1 MQKRKCL
8 IASVLVLCLLLA
20 SMCCAVSEDTGQG
33 MRIEDGMARQIVS
46 YTSAQSLDYSN
57 ADSEILRLVVYVETD
72 YDTDLDGKPDL
83 IKAVVQVPRPA
94 AEGVYRA
101 PVIYEARP
109 YIAGIDLYQPSLPAP
124 GTAPFDSNTLRGQ
137 PEKRVPKGSMSTVEA
152 ALQANPSDW
161 YYKFDNDFYD
171 LQYMQN
177 LTIYDD
183 LLVCGYAVVQSAGL
197 GTWGSEGIECCGTD
211 LEAEAFRCV
220 VEWLTGK
227 RTAYT
232 DRINNIQI
240 EADWSSGSIGMTG
253 RSYAGAMA
261 YEVACT
267 GVEGLKT
274 IVSVAGVASWYSYL
288 NAQGIPSGLF
298 DVYGSMPKLAIM
310 CSSRFFSGADAEL
323 LPLFEQYL
331 AAQRD
336 EEIRLAGDY
345 GDYWA
350 ERDFSSRCHF
360 QGSAL
365 LVQGFNDV
373 SVHPDQFDRMRSA
386 LMGSGCEVKAIL
398 HQNGHVSP
406 ANEQTK
412 TDILIGTHTYTEWL
426 NLWFTHTL
434 LGVDN
439 EAVQLPSLLV
449 QSNTDGTFSGSEAW
463 NSSTMSMTCEE
474 KAEYTVHAENAHM
487 SNTDLVAST
496 MDGSSSTDHLVWSI
510 PVTEPLIIAGTPTVH
525 VRAKTEN
532 VDTPLLM
539 MSAVLV
545 DHAESSFHSYGY
557 QWAEVL
563 DQEILEENAVNR
575 GVGVEPYSLARWK
588 ETLQDRKIIGFGS
601 IDLHN
606 PEADYAPSTCT
617 TRETPIESGAWY
629 DYTLYLQPNYYTV
642 PAGHTLELY
651 VVPFCG
657 FSNDSAFYDTLS
669 EEELTELGFDHA
681 SMIPFVRNYSF
692 TVDLSSLKVNLPVAD
707 KTDAAPE
714 K

>member
-1 MQKRKCL
+1 MQNKKNL
-8 IASVLVLCLLLA
+8 NLASLVLCLLLA
-20 SMCCAVSEDTGQG
+20 VTVHGVSEAAPAG

-46 YTSAQSLDYSN
+46 YTSAQDLNYSN
-57 ADSEILRLVVYVETD
+57 DASEILRFVVYVETD

-83 IKAVVQVPRPA
+83 IKTIVQLPRPA
-94 AEGVYRA
+94 AEGVYAA

-109 YIAGIDLYQPSLPAP
+109 YIAGIDLYSPTLPVPGQSDFNPDQLRVQPP
-124 GTAPFDSNTLRGQ
+124 
-137 PEKRVPKGSMSTVEA
+137 KRIPQGSMSTVEA
-152 ALQANPSDW
+152 ALQADPADW
-161 YYKFDNDFYD
+161 FYQFDNDFYD

-177 LTIYDD
+177 LTTYDD

-211 LEAEAFRCV
+211 LEAEAFKCI

-227 RTAYT
+227 RASYT
-232 DRINNIQI
+232 DRTSNIQI
-240 EADWSSGSIGMTG
+240 AADWSSGSIGMTG

-298 DVYGSMPKLAIM
+298 DSYGSMPNLAVM
-310 CSSRFFSGADAEL
+310 CSSRFFNGADSEL

-331 AAQRD
+331 AFQRD
-336 EEIRLAGDY
+336 AEIRLAGDY

-350 ERDFSSRCHF
+350 ERDFSDRCHF

-365 LVQGFNDV
+365 LVHGFNDV
-373 SVHPDQFDRMRSA
+373 SVHPDQFDRMRTA
-386 LMGSGCEVKAIL
+386 LMNSGCKVKAIL

-426 NLWFTHTL
+426 NLWFTHEL

-439 EAVQLPSLLV
+439 DASQLPSLLV
-449 QSNTDGTFSGSEAW
+449 QSNTDGTFSGSEDW
-463 NSSTMSMTCEE
+463 DSHTLSMSCEE
-474 KAEYTVHAENAHM
+474 KAEHTVHAENAHM
-487 SNTDLVAST
+487 SNTDLVISTLDSAS
-496 MDGSSSTDHLVWSI
+496 DTDHLVWSI
-510 PVTEPLIIAGTPTVH
+510 PVNEPLTIAGTPRVQ
-525 VRAKTEN
+525 VRVKTEN
-532 VDTPLLM
+532 ADIPLLM
-539 MSAVLV
+539 MSAVFV
-545 DHAESSFHSYGY
+545 DHADSPFHSYGY
-557 QWAEVL
+557 QWSEVL
-563 DQEILEENAVNR
+563 DQEILDENAVNR
-575 GVGVEPYSLARWK
+575 GDRVEPYSLARWK
-588 ETLQDRKIIGFGS
+588 ETLQDRKIISYGS

-617 TRETPIESGAWY
+617 ARETPIESGAWY

-651 VVPFCG
+651 IVPFCG
-657 FSNDSAFYDTLS
+657 FSNDSAFYDTLT
-669 EEELTELGFDHA
+669 EKELAEIGFDYA
-681 SMIPFVRNYSF
+681 SMIPFVRSYSF
-692 TVDLSSLKVNLPVAD
+692 TVDLNTLKADLPFAERAE
-707 KTDAAPE
+707 AAQE
-714 K
+714 Q

>member
-8 IASVLVLCLLLA
+8 SAAVLALCLLLV
-20 SMCCAVSEDTGQG
+20 SMGCAISEGTTQG
-33 MRIEDGMARQIVS
+33 MRIEGGMARQIVS

-57 ADSEILRLVVYVETD
+57 AESEILRLVVYVETD

-83 IKAVVQVPRPA
+83 IKTVVQVPRPA
-94 AEGVYRA
+94 AEGVYQA

-109 YIAGIDLYQPSLPAP
+109 YIAGIDLYHPSLPAP
-124 GTAPFDSNTLRGQ
+124 GAAGFDPATLRQ
-137 PEKRVPKGSMSTVEA
+137 PPEKRVPSGSMSTVEA
-152 ALQANPSDW
+152 ALQADPSDW
-161 YYKFDNDFYD
+161 FYKFDNDFYD

-177 LTIYDD
+177 LTTYDD

-211 LEAEAFRCV
+211 LEAEAFKCV

-227 RTAYT
+227 RAAYT
-232 DRINNIQI
+232 DRTHNIQI
-240 EADWSSGSIGMTG
+240 KADWSSGCIGMTG

-274 IVSVAGVASWYSYL
+274 IVPVAGVASWYSYL

-298 DVYGSMPKLAIM
+298 DVYGSIPNLAVM
-310 CSSRFFSGADAEL
+310 CSSRFFSGANAEL

-331 AAQRD
+331 AFQRD
-336 EEIRLAGDY
+336 QEIRLAGDY

-350 ERDFSSRCHF
+350 ERDFSNRCHF

-365 LVQGFNDV
+365 LVHGFNDV
-373 SVHPDQFDRMRSA
+373 SVHPDQFDRMRSD
-386 LMGSGCEVKAIL
+386 LMDSGCEVKAIL
-398 HQNGHVSP
+398 HQNGHVTP

-426 NLWFTHTL
+426 NLWFTHAL

-439 EAVQLPSLLV
+439 EASQLPALLV
-449 QSNTDGTFSGSEAW
+449 QSNTDGTFSGSEDW
-463 NSSTMSMTCEE
+463 NSHTLSITCEE
-474 KAEYTVHAENAHM
+474 KAEHTVHAENAHM
-487 SNTDLVAST
+487 SNTDLVTST
-496 MDGSSSTDHLVWSI
+496 MDGAFGSDHLVWSI
-510 PVTEPLIIAGTPTVH
+510 PVNESLTISGTPVVH
-525 VRAKTEN
+525 VRARTEN

-545 DHAESSFHSYGY
+545 DHAESPFHSYGY

-563 DQEILEENAVNR
+563 DQEILEENGVNR
-575 GVGVEPYSLARWK
+575 GEGVEPYSLVRWK

-606 PEADYAPSTCT
+606 PDAAYAPSTCSQ
-617 TRETPIESGAWY
+617 RETPIESGAWY
-629 DYTLYLQPNYYTV
+629 DYTLYLQPNYYTI

-651 VVPFCG
+651 IVPFCG
-657 FSNDSAFYDTLS
+657 FSNDSAFYDTLTES
-669 EEELTELGFDHA
+669 ELAEIGFDHA
-681 SMIPFVRNYSF
+681 SMIPFVRSYSF
-692 TVDLSSLKVNLPVAD
+692 TVDMSALKAELPV
-707 KTDAAPE
+707 TAASVAGAE
-714 K
+714 R

>member
-8 IASVLVLCLLLA
+8 SAAVLALCLLLV
-20 SMCCAVSEDTGQG
+20 SMGCAISEGTTHG

-57 ADSEILRLVVYVETD
+57 AKSEILRLVVYVETD

-83 IKAVVQVPRPA
+83 IKTVVQVPRPA
-94 AEGVYRA
+94 VEGVYQA

-109 YIAGIDLYQPSLPAP
+109 YIAGIDLYHPSLPAP
-124 GTAPFDSNTLRGQ
+124 GAAGFDPVTLTQQ
-137 PEKRVPKGSMSTVEA
+137 PEKRVPSGSISTVEA
-152 ALQANPSDW
+152 ALQADPSDW
-161 YYKFDNDFYD
+161 FYKFDNDFYD

-177 LTIYDD
+177 LTTYDD

-211 LEAEAFRCV
+211 LEAEAFKCV

-227 RTAYT
+227 RAAYT
-232 DRINNIQI
+232 DRTHNIQI
-240 EADWSSGSIGMTG
+240 TADWSSGCIGMTG

-274 IVSVAGVASWYSYL
+274 IVPVAGVASWYSYL
-288 NAQGIPSGLF
+288 NTQGIPSGLF
-298 DVYGSMPKLAIM
+298 DVYGSIPNLAVM
-310 CSSRFFSGADAEL
+310 CSSRFFSGANAEL

-331 AAQRD
+331 AFQRD
-336 EEIRLAGDY
+336 QEIRLAGDY

-350 ERDFSSRCHF
+350 ERDFSNRCHF

-365 LVQGFNDV
+365 LVHGFNDV

-386 LMGSGCEVKAIL
+386 LMDSGCEVKAIL
-398 HQNGHVSP
+398 HQNGHVTP

-426 NLWFTHTL
+426 NLWFTHAL
-434 LGVDN
+434 LGVGN
-439 EAVQLPSLLV
+439 EASQLPALLV
-449 QSNTDGTFSGSEAW
+449 QSNTDGSFSGSEDW
-463 NSSTMSMTCEE
+463 NSSTLSITCEE
-474 KAEYTVHAENAHM
+474 KAEHTVHAENAHM
-487 SNTDLVAST
+487 SNTDLVTST
-496 MDGSSSTDHLVWSI
+496 MDGASGSDHLVWSI
-510 PVTEPLIIAGTPTVH
+510 PVNESLTISGTPVVH
-525 VRAKTEN
+525 VRARTEN

-545 DHAESSFHSYGY
+545 DHAESPFHSYGY

-563 DQEILEENAVNR
+563 DQEILVENGVNR
-575 GVGVEPYSLARWK
+575 GEGVEPYSLARWK

-606 PEADYAPSTCT
+606 PDAGT
-617 TRETPIESGAWY
+617 
-629 DYTLYLQPNYYTV
+629 YTGTVYCSFLRILQ
-642 PAGHTLELY
+642 
-651 VVPFCG
+651 
-657 FSNDSAFYDTLS
+657 
-669 EEELTELGFDHA
+669 
-681 SMIPFVRNYSF
+681 
-692 TVDLSSLKVNLPVAD
+692 
-707 KTDAAPE
+707 
-714 K
+714 